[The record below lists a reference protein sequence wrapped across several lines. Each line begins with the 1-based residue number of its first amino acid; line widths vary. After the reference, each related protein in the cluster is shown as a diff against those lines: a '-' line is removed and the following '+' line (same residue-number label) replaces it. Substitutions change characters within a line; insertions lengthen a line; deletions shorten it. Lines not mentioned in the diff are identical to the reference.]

1 MVRHSAGL
9 QSTVSVLQLLGLAR
23 EDDGA
28 VLRCLAHSQASHTP
42 LVARTQLDLIR
53 KWDPIYLCPVLIQ
66 NMYMLEK
73 IFVSSMF
80 KHQHPLW
87 C

>member
-1 MVRHSAGL
+1 MVRHSGGL
-9 QSTVSVLQLLGLAR
+9 ASTVTVLQLLGLAR

-53 KWDPIYLCPVLIQ
+53 KWNLVYVCPVLI
-66 NMYMLEK
+66 
-73 IFVSSMF
+73 
-80 KHQHPLW
+80 
-87 C
+87 